1 VCSQHCPAIGVTDHA
16 TAGLHYVTSRHRP
29 GDETAAPAAAL
40 LAAALGGV
48 HTLAAAYGAALVP
61 LVRACP
67 TKPAYGSA
75 AEGAALV
82 ARCLAFQE

>member
-1 VCSQHCPAIGVTDHA
+1 MSVTGRA
-16 TAGLHYVTSRHRP
+16 TACLSYMQSCHRP

-67 TKPAYGSA
+67 AKPAYGSA
-75 AEGAALV
+75 AEGTALV